1 MAVGRVVALVAV
13 VAVAAR
19 VVAAADGNTPCL
31 DPPGNSILANQVADQ
46 IEKLRPMIPEPVGP
60 LPPINFD
67 VNTEALRLNGTV
79 TDTSLHNIAD
89 FILCRLNVSVGL
101 SQKFDILIKLDD
113 IKLDGFYDIDGLAVS
128 LFPIFGTGNYSLD
141 MFNAGFEAKGAV
153 SLNIFS
159 GTFVVKDLELN
170 LFYDSIEI
178 FMECILGCGNMADFV
193 NDHLSDIATAIVQA
207 VWDHL
212 APSISAKLEEI
223 INAVLAGET
232 NRAPLYLRTELAKEL
247 NDGRNFRLGSD
258 VNRDMGN
265 ANLMVSVALRTA
277 NSILRKS
284 GLDPAILPEVDLPL
298 SQATASLANG
308 TLTGL
313 ASLERTGTCT
323 LDTVADWTFL
333 YANVGLGLIQGQ
345 YSGVLTSSD
354 NTTDTFEVFA
364 SIDGIELYVTARSD
378 SNSGLFDLDQF
389 ELSNMGKPDIS
400 VTGLGPL
407 AYMAGELSQV
417 VLALFEDTL
426 QALISNEV
434 KAAIQQ
440 GLNEQPW
447 A

>member
-1 MAVGRVVALVAV
+1 VVKMAVGRVVALVAV

-258 VNRDMGN
+258 VNRYRGKIIN
-265 ANLMVSVALRTA
+265 HH
-277 NSILRKS
+277 I
-284 GLDPAILPEVDLPL
+284 
-298 SQATASLANG
+298 
-308 TLTGL
+308 
-313 ASLERTGTCT
+313 
-323 LDTVADWTFL
+323 TV
-333 YANVGLGLIQGQ
+333 
-345 YSGVLTSSD
+345 
-354 NTTDTFEVFA
+354 
-364 SIDGIELYVTARSD
+364 
-378 SNSGLFDLDQF
+378 
-389 ELSNMGKPDIS
+389 
-400 VTGLGPL
+400 
-407 AYMAGELSQV
+407 
-417 VLALFEDTL
+417 
-426 QALISNEV
+426 
-434 KAAIQQ
+434 
-440 GLNEQPW
+440 
-447 A
+447 

>member
-1 MAVGRVVALVAV
+1 MAAGRVVALVAV

-19 VVAAADGNTPCL
+19 LVAAADGNTPCL
-31 DPPGNSILANQVADQ
+31 DPPGNNLLANQVADQ
-46 IEKLRPMIPEPVGP
+46 IEKVRPMIPEPVGP
-60 LPPINFD
+60 LPPIAFD
-67 VNTEALRLNGTV
+67 VNTEALVLNGTV

-89 FILCRLNVSVGL
+89 FILCRLNLSVGI
-101 SQKFDILIKLDD
+101 SQKFDILFKLDD
-113 IKLDGFYDIDGLAVS
+113 IRLDGFYDIDGLAVS

-153 SLNIFS
+153 SLNILS
-159 GTFVVKDLELN
+159 GKFKVKDLELN

-212 APSISAKLEEI
+212 APTISAKLEEI

-232 NRAPLYLRTELAKEL
+232 SAPLYLRTELAKEF
-247 NDGRNFRLGSD
+247 NGGRNFRLGSG

-265 ANLMVSVALRTA
+265 ANLMVSMALKTA
-277 NSILRKS
+277 NRILRKS

-345 YSGVLTSSD
+345 YSGLLTSSD
-354 NTTDTFEVFA
+354 NITDTFEVSA
-364 SIDGIELYVTARSD
+364 SIDGIELYLTARKD

-389 ELSNMGKPDIS
+389 ELSNMGKPDIR